1 MFRQLISIVRMVVL
15 FAILTSGAAFGG
27 DAVGKTYRCT
37 AKDAISLE
45 DNGTLDKNPIGDA
58 RRKYFDGMVIN
69 VLNGEVA
76 YPSGGQ
82 REKRAVQVT
91 DVVGEADARD
101 YVLIPDTAFQRKK
114 AVAKALTDFIRLRVQ
129 AREPQV
135 TFAAFSLSQLVTGT
149 CELAR

>member
-1 MFRQLISIVRMVVL
+1 
-15 FAILTSGAAFGG
+15 
-27 DAVGKTYRCT
+27 
-37 AKDAISLE
+37 
-45 DNGTLDKNPIGDA
+45 
-58 RRKYFDGMVIN
+58 MVIN

-82 REKRAVQVT
+82 REKRAVQVA
-91 DVVGEADARD
+91 DVVGETDARD
-101 YVLIPDTAFQRKK
+101 YVLIPDTAFLRKK
-114 AVAKALTDFIRLRVQ
+114 AVAKASTDFIRLRVQ